1 MNKMKEEIEQIV
13 EQLMDAMLK
22 VHLAL
27 GPGLLEST
35 YQTCVAHELRCRAI
49 EVGCEVALHVS
60 YERVHPLPWRSWR
73 LRGEKGDEPPHARV
87 RNGAS
92 NCREICA
99 E

>member
-1 MNKMKEEIEQIV
+1 MKEEIEQIA
-13 EQLMDAMLK
+13 EQVIDAMPK
-22 VHLAL
+22 VHRAL

-35 YQTCVAHELRCRAI
+35 YQTCLAHELRCRAI

-60 YERVHPLPWRSWR
+60 YERVHPRSWRSWR
-73 LRGEKGDEPPHARV
+73 LRGEKRDEPPHTRV
-87 RNGAS
+87 RNGGS